1 VCAASQLHGFATG
14 LLSALPERQNADLVQ
29 QIDGGAVSREISIA
43 VRKKQCYDRKKCENT
58 EYRVRKEGTEEKFER
73 AVVQLARPRWKVRE
87 KASTIHPESGCIK
100 MLKFISTP
108 SAGCSFPSSPAPPA
122 SHEIDMRCGS
132 TAARPPAPWN
142 PELKNRLPVLGR
154 THAFIQLSEGP
165 IDHIICSALSP
176 STTSLVS
183 LGAGCTA
190 DTTLQITYINMLS
203 IDTWNMSSVQHY
215 VDVGRSSSRETLL
228 FCSNST
234 KVSSREI
241 SISIS
246 IPNVLHWSWPSSI
259 WQIQLATANMP

>member
-1 VCAASQLHGFATG
+1 
-14 LLSALPERQNADLVQ
+14 
-29 QIDGGAVSREISIA
+29 
-43 VRKKQCYDRKKCENT
+43 
-58 EYRVRKEGTEEKFER
+58 
-73 AVVQLARPRWKVRE
+73 
-87 KASTIHPESGCIK
+87 
-100 MLKFISTP
+100 
-108 SAGCSFPSSPAPPA
+108 
-122 SHEIDMRCGS
+122 MRCGS

-154 THAFIQLSEGP
+154 THGFIQLSEGP

-190 DTTLQITYINMLS
+190 DTTLQVTYINMLS
-203 IDTWNMSSVQHY
+203 IDTRNMSSVQHY
-215 VDVGRSSSRETLL
+215 VDVGRSSSRETLP
-228 FCSNST
+228 FCSTST
-234 KVSSREI
+234 TVSSREI